1 MKSFSEQH
9 YEPLG
14 FITTGNYFSN
24 QNKKSLL
31 KEHCT
36 MELLSLSVYHISSKS
51 TNSERTHRPKS
62 NRRHAKITCAQKFP
76 STSPILLNFLMLM
89 HYNHLILV
97 FFVHLKFK
105 RANMAY
111 MRNNEIMISNV
122 NPEWETSCFTSILE
136 QKACVSWCCLKSH
149 ARSTITRCDKPD
161 NWPTLLTNIPTMQL
175 LFRLAQLRTL
185 RLTEEINVLL
195 FYCRGTTFETR

>member
-1 MKSFSEQH
+1 
-9 YEPLG
+9 
-14 FITTGNYFSN
+14 
-24 QNKKSLL
+24 
-31 KEHCT
+31 
-36 MELLSLSVYHISSKS
+36 
-51 TNSERTHRPKS
+51 
-62 NRRHAKITCAQKFP
+62 
-76 STSPILLNFLMLM
+76 M

-105 RANMAY
+105 RANMAN

-122 NPEWETSCFTSILE
+122 NPEWGTSCFTIILE

-161 NWPTLLTNIPTMQL
+161 NWPILLTNIPTMQL

-195 FYCRGTTFETR
+195 FYCRGTTFETRQRFRLLSVFCGYQCFQELEIRHEPTFASPFQLSMHKRLTSMRSK